1 MFNCYFQKDCPK
13 GELDKKKFISVYKE
27 FFPLGKAET
36 FATEVFK
43 IFDTDHSGKIEFVGK
58 YFDKH
63 SFPTRLV
70 L

>member
-1 MFNCYFQKDCPK
+1 M
-13 GELDKKKFISVYKE
+13 DKKKFISVYKE

-58 YFDKH
+58 YFDNH
-63 SFPTRLV
+63 FDPYEISFIIFRITFPYYL
-70 L
+70 